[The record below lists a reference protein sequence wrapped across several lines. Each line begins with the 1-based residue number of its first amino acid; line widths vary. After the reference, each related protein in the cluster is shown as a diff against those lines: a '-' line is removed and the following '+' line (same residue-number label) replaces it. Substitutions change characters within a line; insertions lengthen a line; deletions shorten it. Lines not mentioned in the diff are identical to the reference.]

1 MMHKRDTATPDLFEI
16 PQPAPQAPGCLSCRV
31 QIAHTMSEALRGLDR
46 YDVASNMSKLLDRD
60 ISKHMLDAYT
70 AESREDHIPP
80 LDTAIAFDMATENL
94 TLLNLYASKVGA
106 RVSVG
111 KDALN
116 AELGKLERLRADV
129 AKQIKSIKR
138 VMGSDYE

>member
-1 MMHKRDTATPDLFEI
+1 MRKRDSATPDLFDI
-16 PQPAPQAPGCLSCRV
+16 PQPAPSSAGSLTCRV
-31 QIAHTMSEALRGLDR
+31 QIAHTMSEALSGYDR
-46 YDVASNMSKLLDRD
+46 YEVAAIMSRLLGRD

-80 LDTAIAFDMATENL
+80 LDTAIAFDMATDNVH
-94 TLLNLYASKVGA
+94 LLNLCASKLGA

-116 AELGKLERLRADV
+116 AELGKMEHLRDEIGR
-129 AKQIKSIKR
+129 KIKKLKR
-138 VMGSDYE
+138 VMEAK